1 MNTCIKSIVR
11 QIRYITYIKT
21 YLKVIY
27 IGRKYQKC
35 RRSIDLPSIECTGY
49 EPYEYSWKEKSIGKI
64 ILCFFCHPQS
74 ISISNAWI
82 LLFLVESSISVEYF
96 GASASINRTKRLKN
110 EQIECLDCI
119 YMEKEKRKAHPISG
133 HRYVLLLLTWR
144 VKLIN
149 HSSGWYYK

>member
-1 MNTCIKSIVR
+1 MHILVESIKNAGGLLISRPSSVLDMNHMSIH
-11 QIRYITYIKT
+11 
-21 YLKVIY
+21 
-27 IGRKYQKC
+27 GRKNQSV
-35 RRSIDLPSIECTGY
+35 RSISL
-49 EPYEYSWKEKSIGKI
+49 
-64 ILCFFCHPQS
+64 FFGHSRS
-74 ISISNAWI
+74 ISIWNAWI

-144 VKLIN
+144 VKLIRPGDTTSKLLFQR
-149 HSSGWYYK
+149 HFSVETMSL